1 MRLPLSVA
9 LAVLVL
15 PALMQHARA
24 QPPQPGAPGAT
35 AAPASPAPGATR
47 QALPDLLREVLRTD
61 PSILGDALRG
71 NPGVLGDALRANPS
85 ILADALKA
93 NPGAV
98 VEGLRANPATL
109 GEILRGNPAIL
120 GDALREN
127 PGILRDAFEALQ
139 ALEMQDRETAAR
151 EAIAQNRE
159 ALFRDPADPVR
170 GNPNGAIT
178 LVEFFDARCPY
189 CKQLNTAMGDL
200 VRRNPDVRVVLKDLP
215 VLGPNSIL
223 AARALLA
230 AQRQGRYGPLH
241 EALMKLR
248 EDLTEPVIR
257 REAEKVGIDW
267 ARLRREM
274 DDPAI
279 ADRIARNRRMAE
291 MLRIEGTPAVVIGD
305 TLLPGAVDLATLER
319 LVETE
324 RAKAR
329 RGG

>member
-1 MRLPLSVA
+1 MRLPLLAA
-9 LAVLVL
+9 LAVLFL
-15 PALMQHARA
+15 APAGHAQA
-24 QPPQPGAPGAT
+24 PQPGAP
-35 AAPASPAPGATR
+35 AAAAVTR
-47 QALPDLLREVLRTD
+47 EALPGLLREVLRGD
-61 PSILGDALRG
+61 PSILAE
-71 NPGVLGDALRANPS
+71 
-85 ILADALKA
+85 ALKA
-93 NPGAV
+93 
-98 VEGLRANPATL
+98 
-109 GEILRGNPAIL
+109 NPAIL

-127 PGILRDAFEALQ
+127 PAILGDALRENPAILGNALRENPAILGDALRENPAILRDAFEALQ
-139 ALEMQDRETAAR
+139 VLEMQDRETAAR
-151 EAIAQNRE
+151 EAIGQNRE

-170 GNPNGAIT
+170 GNPAGAVT

-189 CKQLNTAMGDL
+189 CKQLDTAMAEL

-215 VLGPNSIL
+215 VLGPNSVV

-241 EALMKLR
+241 AALMKLR

-267 ARLRREM
+267 TRLRREM

-291 MLRIEGTPAVVIGD
+291 LLRIEGTPAVVVGD

-324 RAKAR
+324 RTKAR

>member
-1 MRLPLSVA
+1 MRLPLLAA
-9 LAVLVL
+9 LAVLILAPVG
-15 PALMQHARA
+15 HAQA
-24 QPPQPGAPGAT
+24 PQPGAP
-35 AAPASPAPGATR
+35 AAAAITR
-47 QALPDLLREVLRTD
+47 EALPGLLREILRSD
-61 PSILGDALRG
+61 PSILAE
-71 NPGVLGDALRANPS
+71 
-85 ILADALKA
+85 ALKA
-93 NPGAV
+93 NP
-98 VEGLRANPATL
+98 
-109 GEILRGNPAIL
+109 AIL
-120 GDALREN
+120 GEALREN

-151 EAIAQNRE
+151 EAIAENRA
-159 ALFRDPADPVR
+159 ALFRDAADPVR
-170 GNPNGAIT
+170 GNPTGAVT
-178 LVEFFDARCPY
+178 LVEFTDARCPY
-189 CKQLNTAMGDL
+189 CKQLHTAMTEL
-200 VRRNPDVRVVLKDLP
+200 MRRNPDVRVVLKDLP
-215 VLGPNSIL
+215 VLGPNSVL

-241 EALMKLR
+241 DALMALR

-257 REAEKVGIDW
+257 REAEKAGIDW

-291 MLRIEGTPAVVIGD
+291 LLRIEGTPAVVIGD